1 MPKYRSKEA
10 LFRWVV
16 RYFVFALRRLCTVF
30 ISMLRWW
37 EVNSSIERLC
47 TIRFGPWICQH
58 CTLKCFWFCFLTWL
72 GVIVQFDCPI
82 WLSNLIVQFDCPIWL
97 SGESQF
103 WLRTSCRLLKQK
115 PSRELSGSLT
125 LSNTFPQSIEM
136 LVCRKDKNPFQDHFR
151 RDVKNTLSV
160 ITLGFKPLT

>member
-16 RYFVFALRRLCTVF
+16 RYFVFALQRLCTVF

-58 CTLKCFWFCFLTWL
+58 CTLQCFWFCFLTWL
-72 GVIVQFDCPI
+72 GV
-82 WLSNLIVQFDCPIWL
+82 IVQFDCPIWL

-115 PSRELSGSLT
+115 SSWELSGPLT

>member
-30 ISMLRWW
+30 ISMLWWW

-58 CTLKCFWFCFLTWL
+58 CTLQCFWFCFLTWL

-82 WLSNLIVQFDCPIWL
+82 LF

-115 PSRELSGSLT
+115 PSWELSGPLT
-125 LSNTFPQSIEM
+125 LSNTFTQSIEM

>member
-16 RYFVFALRRLCTVF
+16 RYFVFALQRLCTVF

-47 TIRFGPWICQH
+47 TIRFGPWICQR

-82 WLSNLIVQFDCPIWL
+82 WLS
-97 SGESQF
+97 GESQF
-103 WLRTSCRLLKQK
+103 GLRTSCRLLKQK
-115 PSRELSGSLT
+115 PSWELSGPLT